1 MAAFAEARGI
11 AFPIAIDVDRRTIGA
26 FAVDSYP
33 DYYLID
39 RSGKLRVADLANA
52 DLERAVQV
60 LLAERPA
67 LSPALAKASSAAT
80 KKDKRILVLWGSDG
94 EREAIDGL
102 LKTREL
108 GTLVRNEYEVVRL
121 ERTANAELAQ
131 TLQAGFAGPA
141 GPAGSAGAALAVL
154 DARGFLLARMDGRG
168 IEAEALGK
176 FLEAQR
182 VPVKDAEVLWSQALA
197 QAQREKKN
205 ILVHLGAPW

>member
-67 LSPALAKASSAAT
+67 VPSALAKASSAAT

-121 ERTANAELAQ
+121 ERAANAELAQ
-131 TLQAGFAGPA
+131 TLQAGFAG
-141 GPAGSAGAALAVL
+141 SAGTALAVL

-168 IEAEALGK
+168 IEAEALGR

>member
-11 AFPIAIDVDRRTIGA
+11 AFPIAIDVDRQTIGA

-67 LSPALAKASSAAT
+67 LSPALAKASSSAT
-80 KKDKRILVLWGSDG
+80 QKDKRILVLWGSDG

-102 LKTREL
+102 LKTREF

-121 ERTANAELAQ
+121 ERAANAELAQ
-131 TLQAGFAGPA
+131 TLQAGF
-141 GPAGSAGAALAVL
+141 AGSAGAALAVL

-182 VPVKDAEVLWSQALA
+182 VPVKDAEVLWNQALA
-197 QAQREKKN
+197 QAQREQKN